1 MASLPAAPE
10 PPAACAGCGTELGSS
25 LLACPRCHRLV
36 HAVPLG
42 ALAAEAETAQAAGD
56 LARALA
62 AWRRALELLPPDT
75 EQSRRISARV
85 GELSQQVSTPT
96 EAPEPEK
103 PTWLKGGGVL
113 TLVALALW
121 KFKFVVVF
129 LFSKLKFLVLGLGKM
144 STVLS
149 MFLSVGVYWTLWGW
163 RFAVGVVLA
172 MYVHEMGHVFALRR
186 YGIAASAPM
195 FVPGLGAFV
204 RLNQK
209 VQTDGEDARVG
220 LAGPVWGL
228 AACVVAWAIY
238 YATGAPIFGA
248 IGRFSAWLN
257 LFNLLPVWQLDGG
270 RGFRALSRP
279 HRWMLVAAIGLAWGL
294 THEGLLALL
303 FLVAAARAWGGQ
315 PAERP
320 DTPVLVSYV
329 GLVLSLALLST
340 IPVPVS

>member
-1 MASLPAAPE
+1 MASLPAAPG

-42 ALAAEAETAQAAGD
+42 ALAAEAETAQAAGE

-85 GELSQQVSTPT
+85 GELSQKVSTPT
-96 EAPEPEK
+96 EAPAPEK
-103 PTWLKGGGVL
+103 PGWLKGGGAL
-113 TLVALALW
+113 ALVALALW

-129 LFSKLKFLVLGLGKM
+129 LVSKLKFLVLGLGKM

-149 MFLSVGVYWTLWGW
+149 MFLSVGVYWTVWGW

-209 VQTDGEDARVG
+209 VQTEGEDARVG

-228 AACVVAWAIY
+228 AACVVAWSIY

-270 RGFRALSRP
+270 HAFKALNRTE
-279 HRWMLVAAIGLAWGL
+279 RWIATGVTGGMLLMTG
-294 THEGLLALL
+294 EGLLVLIVILAGVQA
-303 FLVAAARAWGGQ
+303 FRQA
-315 PAERP
+315 PNAE
-320 DTPVLVSYV
+320 
-329 GLVLSLALLST
+329 
-340 IPVPVS
+340 